1 MRKKGQSAV
10 KRATAAIGFSEAA
23 GGILPQVMLLGK
35 DCVRAQPCERLLE
48 YRQERIRV
56 RMGGA
61 CLVVCGSG
69 LWVRVFCRGL
79 LEVCGSV
86 GSIGWEEKA

>member
-1 MRKKGQSAV
+1 MRKKGRSTLT
-10 KRATAAIGFSEAA
+10 RATAAIGFSEAA

-56 RMGGA
+56 RIGGA
-61 CLVVCGSG
+61 CLVVCGKE

-79 LEVCGSV
+79 LEVCGNIAQV
-86 GSIGWEEKA
+86 CWEEKA